1 VQAAF
6 WRIAHHRRLHPV
18 ARKEKVAMRR
28 LLIAAVV
35 ACVSTGASAQWLN
48 YKTPGVPRTRDGKPK
63 LDAPAPKAPDGHPDL
78 TGVWMHEVT
87 TVEEVRR
94 LFGSQFDEDIKNGLP
109 GMEIGTQHKY
119 FFNILV
125 DFKPGDSPLRPQ
137 AAALLKERLAQPRPE
152 DLCDPVNLA
161 GFPVAGLVSEP
172 IKIVQAPRVTMVLY
186 EVGNVHRQIYTD
198 GRQLPAQFDLP
209 AYYGYSVGR
218 WERDTFVV
226 DSAGFNDKTALDGLG
241 TPHSDQLRVTE
252 RFRRRDFGHLDV
264 EMTFDDPAMYT
275 RPFTIRVPHDL
286 LADQDIFEM
295 FSENEKDCAKIFK
308 K

>member
-1 VQAAF
+1 
-6 WRIAHHRRLHPV
+6 
-18 ARKEKVAMRR
+18 MRR
-28 LLIAAVV
+28 VLLVV
-35 ACVSTGASAQWLN
+35 CLSWGFVVCASASAQWLN

-152 DLCDPVNLA
+152 DLCDPANLA
-161 GFPVAGLVSEP
+161 GV
-172 IKIVQAPRVTMVLY
+172 
-186 EVGNVHRQIYTD
+186 
-198 GRQLPAQFDLP
+198 
-209 AYYGYSVGR
+209 
-218 WERDTFVV
+218 
-226 DSAGFNDKTALDGLG
+226 
-241 TPHSDQLRVTE
+241 
-252 RFRRRDFGHLDV
+252 
-264 EMTFDDPAMYT
+264 
-275 RPFTIRVPHDL
+275 
-286 LADQDIFEM
+286 
-295 FSENEKDCAKIFK
+295 
-308 K
+308 